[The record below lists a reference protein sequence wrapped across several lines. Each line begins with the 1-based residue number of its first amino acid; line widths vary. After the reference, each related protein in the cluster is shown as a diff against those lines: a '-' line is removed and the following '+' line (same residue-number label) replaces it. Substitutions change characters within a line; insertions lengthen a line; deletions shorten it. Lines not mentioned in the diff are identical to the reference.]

1 MNKNNIVGI
10 HQPNFFP
17 WLGYFNK
24 IFKSDVFVI
33 LDDVQFP
40 KKGGSWSNRVK
51 IIISGESNWLTA
63 PIVRNYSGVKKINE
77 MKFNNSLKWKEK
89 ISKIIELNYKKAP
102 FYFEVEEFI
111 MDLILNNENNIT
123 KYNLKL
129 IFDICEIL
137 DIDSKK
143 IMLSSNI
150 PHKGISNDLLVSIVK
165 ELNGNIY
172 LSGDGANEYLDE
184 VIFQKSN
191 IKIKYL
197 NYKQTYYD
205 QYNSKKFISGLSIID
220 ILMNLGFEKSKIFF
234 LKEATI

>member
-1 MNKNNIVGI
+1 MNKDKIVGI

-77 MKFNNSLKWKEK
+77 MEFNNFIEWKKK
-89 ISKIIELNYKKAP
+89 ISKTIEVNYKKAP

-111 MDLILNNENNIT
+111 MNLILNNENNIA
-123 KYNLKL
+123 KYNLKS
-129 IFDICEIL
+129 IFDICKIL
-137 DIDSKK
+137 EIDSKK

-150 PHKGISNDLLVSIVK
+150 PHKGISNELLVSITK
-165 ELNGNIY
+165 ELKANIY
-172 LSGDGANEYLDE
+172 LSGDGANGYIDE
-184 VIFQKSN
+184 TIFQQSN
-191 IKIKYL
+191 IDLKYL
-197 NYKQTYYD
+197 NYKPKKYN
-205 QYNSKKFISGLSIID
+205 QYNLNEFISGLSIID
-220 ILMNLGFEKSKIFF
+220 VLMNLGFEKSRNFF
-234 LKEATI
+234 LDEVAI

>member
-1 MNKNNIVGI
+1 MNKDKIVGI

-51 IIISGESNWLTA
+51 IIISGQSNWLTA
-63 PIVRNYSGVKKINE
+63 PIVRNYTGVKKINE
-77 MKFNNSLKWKEK
+77 MEFNNFEQWKKK
-89 ISKIIELNYKKAP
+89 ISKTIEVNYKKAP

-111 MDLILNNENNIT
+111 MNLILNDENNIA
-123 KYNLKL
+123 KYNLKS
-129 IFDICEIL
+129 IFDICKKL

-150 PHKGISNDLLVSIVK
+150 SHKGISNDLLVSIVK
-165 ELNGNIY
+165 EFNANIY

-184 VIFQKSN
+184 VVFKKSN

-197 NYKQTYYD
+197 NYKQMYYD

-220 ILMNLGFEKSKIFF
+220 ILMNLGFEKSKNFF